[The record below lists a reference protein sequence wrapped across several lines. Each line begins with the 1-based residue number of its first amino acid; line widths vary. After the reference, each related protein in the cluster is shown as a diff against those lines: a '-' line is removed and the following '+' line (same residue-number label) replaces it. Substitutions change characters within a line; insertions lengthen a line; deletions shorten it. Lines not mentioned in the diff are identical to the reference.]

1 MNFLALSA
9 VGRAKRAVIDFLL
22 FCYFDDFWTVTVVG
36 QYNLIEFPRG
46 PLLFKS
52 FHIVLNQAVPCLDV
66 DQMLNADV
74 HNTPSIYCAYED
86 IIELLIVAEQF
97 ECRVADL

>member
-1 MNFLALSA
+1 
-9 VGRAKRAVIDFLL
+9 
-22 FCYFDDFWTVTVVG
+22 
-36 QYNLIEFPRG
+36 
-46 PLLFKS
+46 
-52 FHIVLNQAVPCLDV
+52 
-66 DQMLNADV
+66 MLNADV